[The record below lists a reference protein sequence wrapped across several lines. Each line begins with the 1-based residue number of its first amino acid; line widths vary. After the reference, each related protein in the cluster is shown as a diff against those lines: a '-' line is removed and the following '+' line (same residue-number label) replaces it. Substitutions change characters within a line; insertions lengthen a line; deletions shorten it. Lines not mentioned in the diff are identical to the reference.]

1 MVWQSRGPFVTLS
14 NIFTVES
21 PKIGIWG
28 GGGGVSLLYFA
39 FLFLFKLNLL
49 EIFNV

>member
-1 MVWQSRGPFVTLS
+1 MWYGNLEDLLLHEAIYLQWNRQKLEF
-14 NIFTVES
+14 
-21 PKIGIWG
+21 
-28 GGGGVSLLYFA
+28 GGGVSLLYFA